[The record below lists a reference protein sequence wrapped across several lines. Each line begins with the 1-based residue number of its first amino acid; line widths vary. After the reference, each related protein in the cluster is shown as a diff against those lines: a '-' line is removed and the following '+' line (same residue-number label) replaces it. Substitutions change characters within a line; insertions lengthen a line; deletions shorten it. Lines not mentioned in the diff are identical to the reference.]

1 MHLLVVLVLLILIA
15 AARRQVIEKH
25 KVSHAA
31 PGRLSGGDV
40 KREMYSA
47 INAAAGNFV
56 G

>member
-1 MHLLVVLVLLILIA
+1 MVLVLLIQIA
-15 AARRQVIEKH
+15 AARCQIIEKH

-40 KREMYSA
+40 KREMHSA
-47 INAAAGNFV
+47 VDAAAGDFI